1 MAAPGQPED
10 WRAIGEARCGALL
23 EVAARGPSL
32 GDVERLRRDWPAGL
46 VTVALEVARARAKA
60 VHKMSEA
67 LAGRLVADAQG
78 VEMASSEAAAAWKR
92 SRMRG
97 ARYDLCCGIGMDSVG
112 EDVIAVD
119 FDPARVVMAGVN
131 AGARAVHADVTAMAI
146 EPGRGVHI
154 DPSRRDEGGKRTRG
168 IDELRPS
175 IEFVRSLVDGARSTA
190 VKLAPGTA
198 PEVLPGGEWAYL
210 SEAGR
215 LTQGVHLSGAWARGD
230 AVRTAVLIPDARRAG
245 EGVVEMSGRPEAEGW
260 PAVAGELGAWVYA
273 GGGGGGGG
281 MGGGG
286 GGGEAGGW
294 AAVGG
299 GGGAWVYAVDVAAER
314 ARLWARLCAETGTM
328 LAGSP
333 GAGLL
338 TSVTRAASPW
348 LTAFRVV
355 ERMVWNRKR
364 VKGVLA
370 GLGAGIVE
378 VKTRGRVI
386 DADAEQGALRGKG
399 ERAMTVFVQRLFEGG
414 MVEAV
419 VCERG

>member
-175 IEFVRSLVDGARSTA
+175 IEFVRSLVDGARPTA

-230 AVRTAVLIPDARRAG
+230 GVRTAVLIPDARRAG

-273 GGGGGGGG
+273 
-281 MGGGG
+281 
-286 GGGEAGGW
+286 
-294 AAVGG
+294 
-299 GGGAWVYAVDVAAER
+299 VDVAAER
-314 ARLWARLCAETGTM
+314 ARLWARLCAQTGTM

-338 TSVTRAASPW
+338 TSDTRAASPW

-399 ERAMTVFVQRLFEGG
+399 ERSMTVFVQRLFEGG